1 MNKNKDELKN
11 FNFKEFEKEAI
22 KGLYE
27 KKPLTGKDG
36 ILTPLIKR
44 LLEASLKAELDSH
57 MEDTRDNGNRKNGY
71 TSKTIK
77 TDTSEIELDN
87 PRDREGSFQPQI
99 IKKRQRILPEDIERG
114 ILSLYKHGNSYQD
127 IIDFYEEKYG
137 VQLSKG
143 TINSITEQ
151 VLPLITEWQSRPLD
165 SVYPFVWLD
174 AMFVKVRE
182 DGKVITKSLYCVVGI
197 NCEGIK
203 EVLSIYLSEAEGARF
218 WLQILTDLSNRGV
231 KDILIASIDGLKGFP
246 EAIQSTFPKTEVQLC
261 IVHQIRNSLKY
272 VTWKDYKAFL
282 KDLKKVYQAA
292 TKEIAEDELNALE
305 EIWGKKYPVVIK
317 SWRNNWENLS
327 NYFKYPEAIRKMI
340 YTTNIIEGFHRQLRK
355 IIKTKGAFSSE
366 DALFKLTY
374 LAIQDITKKWSKP
387 PRHWRQTLSQL
398 AIIFEDRMIY
408 PLKN

>member
-1 MNKNKDELKN
+1 
-11 FNFKEFEKEAI
+11 
-22 KGLYE
+22 
-27 KKPLTGKDG
+27 
-36 ILTPLIKR
+36 
-44 LLEASLKAELDSH
+44 
-57 MEDTRDNGNRKNGY
+57 
-71 TSKTIK
+71 
-77 TDTSEIELDN
+77 
-87 PRDREGSFQPQI
+87 
-99 IKKRQRILPEDIERG
+99 
-114 ILSLYKHGNSYQD
+114 
-127 IIDFYEEKYG
+127 
-137 VQLSKG
+137 
-143 TINSITEQ
+143 
-151 VLPLITEWQSRPLD
+151 
-165 SVYPFVWLD
+165 
-174 AMFVKVRE
+174 MFVKVRE